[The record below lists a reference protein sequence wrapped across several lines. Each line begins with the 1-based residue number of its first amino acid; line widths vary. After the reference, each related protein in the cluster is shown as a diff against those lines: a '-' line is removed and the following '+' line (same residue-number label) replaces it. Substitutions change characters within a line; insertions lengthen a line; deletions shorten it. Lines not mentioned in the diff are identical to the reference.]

1 MKLEFNEVLWLDH
14 HHELSLHEVAE
25 LSGLTEA
32 ELVELIECGAI
43 TPIDA
48 ARQTFAARCIVLAR
62 TASRLRR
69 DFELDTQGV
78 SLAMALLSRVQQLE
92 QELNELRA
100 LLPHR
105 LG

>member
-1 MKLEFNEVLWLDH
+1 MKLESNEVLWLDH

-25 LSGLTEA
+25 LSGLAETE
-32 ELVELIECGAI
+32 LLELIDCGAI
-43 TPIDA
+43 APSDP

-69 DFELDTQGV
+69 DFELDVQGV
-78 SLAMALLSRVQQLE
+78 SVAMALWSRVQELE
-92 QELNELRA
+92 QELSELKA

-105 LG
+105 IV